1 MTLNDFFS
9 SLTTEESI
17 ERLESQL
24 VEAVSVDD
32 MYLNEIAT
40 HLIKA
45 GGKRLR
51 PALTICAA
59 STRHGEIKHETIMGA
74 VSVELVHLA
83 SLYHDDVMDEA
94 VKRRNVA
101 SVNALWGNRLA
112 IVVGDYLLARSA
124 EIAASLGSEIAS
136 LIAATLSRL
145 CHGQV
150 TEVRSCYDVNRTQ
163 EQYLESIA
171 DKTASL
177 TATACRIGGIT
188 AGLGMDEIDAL
199 TVYGE
204 NLGMIFQIR
213 DDVLDVVATEE
224 FLRKPPGQD
233 LAEGVYTMPACWALQ
248 NPSVGEELASL
259 LGRPLTPE
267 QLTVARRL
275 IISSDAIERTAVVAK
290 QYAKTAQLAC
300 EKLSNTEVATKLAN
314 LADNLL
320 LAIDTTDAALAS

>member
-1 MTLNDFFS
+1 M
-9 SLTTEESI
+9 TTEESI

-24 VEAVSVDD
+24 IEAVSVDD
-32 MYLNEIAT
+32 IYLNEIAT

-59 STRHGEIKHETIMGA
+59 SAKNEKIRHETIMGA

-101 SVNALWGNRLA
+101 SVNTLWGNRLA

-124 EIAASLGSEIAS
+124 EIAAGLGGEIAS

-150 TEVRSCYDVNRTQ
+150 TEVRSCYDINRTQ

-188 AGLGMDEIDAL
+188 AGLDQAETDAL

-213 DDVLDVVATEE
+213 DDVLDIVSTEE
-224 FLRKPPGQD
+224 LLRKPPGQD
-233 LAEGVYTMPACWALQ
+233 LAEGVYTMPVCWALK

-259 LGRPLTPE
+259 LGRPLTAE
-267 QLTVARRL
+267 QLAVVRRL
-275 IISSDAIERTAVVAK
+275 IINSDAIERTASAAK
-290 QYAKTAQLAC
+290 KYAQTAQMAC
-300 EKLSNTEVATKLAN
+300 EKLSNAEVASKLVN

-320 LAIDTTDAALAS
+320 LAVETPDAALAS